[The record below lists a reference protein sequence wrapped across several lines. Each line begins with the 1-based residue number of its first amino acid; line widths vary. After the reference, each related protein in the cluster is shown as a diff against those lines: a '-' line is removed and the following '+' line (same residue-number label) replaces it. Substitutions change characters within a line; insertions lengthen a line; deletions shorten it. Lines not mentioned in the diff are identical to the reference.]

1 MWLPEV
7 SDSEARRS
15 EVLGNSLWVRCGAMS
30 LLVLASQPLL
40 VPGWPP
46 GEVVP
51 WWDVLTD
58 QKDYNPF
65 LRTVDLIFDSVSGHD
80 VYWSP

>member
-7 SDSEARRS
+7 SDSQARRS
-15 EVLGNSLWVRCGAMS
+15 EVLGSGLGVRCRAMS
-30 LLVLASQPLL
+30 LPVLASQPPL

-51 WWDVLTD
+51 WGDVLTD

-65 LRTVDLIFDSVSGHD
+65 LRPVDLIFDSVSGHD
-80 VYWSP
+80 VYWPP